1 MTEFLLFNRW
11 STKGIEITDP
21 GLRDYICLKPILIPK
36 SSGKYSKH
44 RFYKSYH
51 VNIVERLLNK
61 LMVSGH
67 RGKKHKLTSG
77 HFSGDTTRLYK
88 TIVGTFEI
96 IEQKIKQNPIAVLV
110 RAIENAAPRD
120 EITSIEYGGAKYPTA
135 VECAPQRRVDLALK
149 HLCQGAYSKSFKS
162 KKSLAEALAE
172 EIINAYECKQ
182 ESFAISK
189 KLELER
195 QASASR

>member
-1 MTEFLLFNRW
+1 MVEFLIFNKW
-11 STKGIEITDP
+11 PTKGIEISDP
-21 GLRDYICLKPILIPK
+21 GLRSYICLKPVLIPK
-36 SSGKYSKH
+36 SSGKYAKH
-44 RFYKSYH
+44 RFYKSYNMN
-51 VNIVERLLNK
+51 VVERLINK
-61 LMVSGH
+61 LMTSGH

-77 HFSGDTTRLYK
+77 HFSGDTIRIYK
-88 TIVGTFEI
+88 TVVKTLEI
-96 IEQKIKQNPIAVLV
+96 LEEKTNKNPLAVLV
-110 RAIENAAPRD
+110 KAIENAAPRD

-135 VECAPQRRVDLALK
+135 VECAPQRRVDLALR
-149 HLCQGAYSKSFKS
+149 HLCQGAYNKSFKS

-172 EIINAYECKQ
+172 EIINAYQCKQ